1 MFQFNPNKLEH
12 KSVQGAIDNAT
23 KLNITV
29 KFSGDLLELLIKK
42 DGGNYKAY
50 PMTKAPSKDSFFVCL
65 EPLEKGL
72 YFYHFIGDGMLY
84 GASNDL
90 TAVAQGFNAY
100 RDYQLTVYDKYY
112 ATSDLLKGGV
122 LYQIFPDR
130 FCRAGLMGVEPNK
143 VLRTDWGGKPTYRNS
158 SGQVLNNEFFG
169 GDFKGIE
176 SKLDYLKELGVTV
189 IYLNPISKA
198 YSSHRYDTGDYL
210 TPDPLLGTEEELI
223 QLLNEGKKRGISF
236 IFDGVYN
243 HTGADS
249 KYFNKYSTY
258 PQNGAYNTPES
269 PYFSWYNFDYYPY
282 RYSSWWNFESLPSI
296 NKDCREYQEFI
307 CDKVLPHYFK
317 MGFKGVR
324 LDVADELSSKFIESI
339 RKVAKSYGATV
350 IGEVWEDATNKYAYG
365 ERRKYFLGNQLD
377 SVMNYPIKDAICDY
391 LTFSDTTYLIH
402 TLNSQ
407 LNNFPKCAR
416 DGLMNSL
423 STHDTVRIINA
434 LGRNQIV
441 TDKDQLKDL
450 QFTDEEYQKG
460 KHLAMIAYAMLYT
473 VYGSPC
479 VYYGDEAGL
488 TGDLDPYNR
497 GCYPW
502 GKEDAE
508 ILEFIKK
515 LGRIRKSPVFKEGD
529 FNILYYDKRIV
540 IYERTDGF
548 DRILVAVS
556 MDVTPV
562 NLKFS
567 VPLIDLLNGGFYQYV
582 HRLEPKSI
590 AIFKPKK

>member
-1 MFQFNPNKLEH
+1 MLIH
-12 KSVQGAIDNAT
+12 
-23 KLNITV
+23 TV
-29 KFSGDLLELLIKK
+29 K
-42 DGGNYKAY
+42 
-50 PMTKAPSKDSFFVCL
+50 
-65 EPLEKGL
+65 
-72 YFYHFIGDGMLY
+72 
-84 GASNDL
+84 
-90 TAVAQGFNAY
+90 
-100 RDYQLTVYDKYY
+100 
-112 ATSDLLKGGV
+112 
-122 LYQIFPDR
+122 
-130 FCRAGLMGVEPNK
+130 
-143 VLRTDWGGKPTYRNS
+143 
-158 SGQVLNNEFFG
+158 G
-169 GDFKGIE
+169 GDDLFSI
-176 SKLDYLKELGVTV
+176 
-189 IYLNPISKA
+189 A
-198 YSSHRYDTGDYL
+198 R
-210 TPDPLLGTEEELI
+210 
-223 QLLNEGKKRGISF
+223 
-236 IFDGVYN
+236 
-243 HTGADS
+243 
-249 KYFNKYSTY
+249 KYSTY

-269 PYFSWYNFDYYPY
+269 PYFSWSNFDYYPY